1 MDTRSA
7 LPRLVPRLATTRMLE
22 AIADSPAVLIAGPRQ
37 CGKTTLAQSLCE
49 ARYVTGAGRLPGL
62 PPDGSGYEYITFDDV
77 AARSAARADPV
88 GFVADLPALVVLDE
102 VQRVPEIFTAVKVA
116 IDRNRVFG
124 RFVLT
129 GSTNVLLVPMMADS
143 LAGRL
148 ETVRLHPLA
157 QAELEA
163 TPTVVTPEAGGDA
176 AGPQGGFLDAM
187 FGDAFKTTTSHR
199 LGAELATRIAGGGY
213 PAALARPPGPRRTRW
228 YNDYIDALIQ
238 HDITDLAR
246 ISNLGALPRLL
257 EVAAARTAGL
267 FNVSRIAAPFHLS
280 TPTVRNY
287 LTLFERL
294 YLVDIL
300 PPWHSNRLKRLV
312 KTPKL
317 HLGDTGLACAL
328 LGADAETLVADRQLL
343 GRLLETFVYGE
354 LRRQAGWLDD
364 RMRFYHFRDRD
375 GYEVDIVIE
384 RGAAQVAGIEVKAA
398 ATVTETDFRGLRKL
412 RAAAGSKFAGAVLL
426 YDGELSVT
434 FGNGLRA
441 VPLSELWAPPAP

>member
-1 MDTRSA
+1 
-7 LPRLVPRLATTRMLE
+7 MLE

-49 ARYVTGAGRLPGL
+49 ARHVTGAGRLPGL
-62 PPDGSGYEYITFDDV
+62 PPDGLGYEYITFDDV
-77 AARSAARADPV
+77 AARSAARVDPV

-116 IDRNRVFG
+116 IDRNRALG
-124 RFVLT
+124 RFVLI

-148 ETVRLHPLA
+148 ETVRLYPLA

-163 TPTVVTPEAGGDA
+163 TPTMVATDAGGGA
-176 AGPQGGFLDAM
+176 TRPQGGFLDAM
-187 FGDAFKTTTSHR
+187 FGDGFKTTTSHR
-199 LGAELATRIAGGGY
+199 LGSELAARIAGGGY

-228 YNDYIDALIQ
+228 YDDYIDALIQ
-238 HDITDLAR
+238 RDIT
-246 ISNLGALPRLL
+246 
-257 EVAAARTAGL
+257 
-267 FNVSRIAAPFHLS
+267 HLS
-280 TPTVRNY
+280 IPTVRNY

-328 LGADAETLVADRQLL
+328 LGADAGTLVADRQLL

-364 RMRFYHFRDRD
+364 RLRFYHFRDRD

-398 ATVTETDFRGLRKL
+398 ATVTEADFRGLRKL
-412 RAAAGSKFAGAVLL
+412 RAAAGSRFAGGVLL

-434 FGNGLRA
+434 FGSGLRA
-441 VPLSELWAPPAP
+441 VPLSHLWVPPAP